1 YGRRHGVLPSADPAV
16 AVSSP
21 LMWAAALDL
30 MLDRVSRSG
39 LDPARIAASSGSAQQ
54 HGSVYMN
61 ASAAVALAHLDPAR
75 PVAEQL
81 TSSLSRPVA
90 PIWMDSS
97 TSLECAEL
105 AEAVG
110 GPERLAERTGS

>member
-1 YGRRHGVLPSADPAV
+1 RV
-16 AVSSP
+16 
-21 LMWAAALDL
+21 DL
-30 MLDRVSRSG
+30 
-39 LDPARIAASSGSAQQ
+39 
-54 HGSVYMN
+54 
-61 ASAAVALAHLDPAR
+61 AR

-110 GPERLAERTGS
+110 GPERLAERTGSRAFERFTGPQIRKFFKDDPAGYAATDRIHLVSSVIAAPLLREDAPNDTGDPSGIDPIGL